1 MLSDKQFDCYNITGT
16 KKNKIKMIK
25 KLKEIKLK
33 NGGGKIFVGSV
44 PPGQEDM
51 FDEWNPKE

>member
-1 MLSDKQFDCYNITGT
+1 
-16 KKNKIKMIK
+16 MIK
-25 KLKEIKLK
+25 KLKEKVKKWWSKYICAP
-33 NGGGKIFVGSV
+33 V

>member
-1 MLSDKQFDCYNITGT
+1 M
-16 KKNKIKMIK
+16 KKIIDKIKK
-25 KLKEIKLK
+25 WWRKY
-33 NGGGKIFVGSV
+33 SCAPV

>member
-1 MLSDKQFDCYNITGT
+1 MKT
-16 KKNKIKMIK
+16 KMIK
-25 KLKEIKLK
+25 KLKDKIKK
-33 NGGGKIFVGSV
+33 WWRKYICAPV